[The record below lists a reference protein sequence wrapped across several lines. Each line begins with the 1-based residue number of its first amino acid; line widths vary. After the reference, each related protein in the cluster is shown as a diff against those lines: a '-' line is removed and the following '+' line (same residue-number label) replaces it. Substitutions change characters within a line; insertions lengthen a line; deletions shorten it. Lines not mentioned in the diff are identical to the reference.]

1 MVVAAVD
8 TEANGLFAHKG
19 CQPFM
24 LTACDNNYKNHVWE
38 WEVDPK
44 TRKVIYSKQSLKD
57 VKDFIFSLDA
67 IIFHN
72 ANFDVQMLEAL
83 GINMEDLFKTV
94 DVHDTIVM
102 SHSYCSSNKHG
113 LKDLSLLLAEIPDT
127 DEHIL
132 AASVKKSRTLAKKL
146 GWTIADKNDE
156 HESILGTKSSHFKC
170 DYWIPA
176 QIARTLN
183 YPKTHPWHTDCRI
196 YGSKDAERTICI
208 FILLRELLLSE
219 VVSTGFQCYS
229 GSYQFDI
236 ENPFDIPPKLKKT
249 NTLWDKYNE
258 ARQLILP
265 ILRMQKRGITVINQ
279 SLSDSIQLFSTRK
292 TDSLEH
298 LKSLTNDPE
307 FNPLSPKQLQS
318 KLFEH
323 FRFEPIKE
331 TATGHSTDKDTI
343 SGLIKK
349 FPTNAPRIPAKYK
362 FLIGLKEFRKEK
374 TTEAYLNNYKNHIL
388 PIPGVKT
395 HSITHGSFS
404 QIGTGT
410 GRLSCKMPNLTNV
423 GKKDMSNPLS
433 DEKNKTKASLI
444 SELIGIE
451 DYASFSLRNIFGPL
465 PGKRWTCVD
474 YDQFQLRIF
483 AVVSES
489 YELIE
494 GFERGDDIHQ
504 LVAKIIFN
512 KDDIS
517 EVERTVAKCYH
528 PDTEVLTRSG
538 WKRIIDLSPGEE
550 IVQAAPGINN
560 EVVMS
565 WVIPSNIFQKKN
577 EHSHLVHLKN
587 EGMNLRVTPDH
598 RMLVWGSTGKHK
610 VVLPAEVNKARY
622 WCNAGKIEG
631 TRVEDEILLRL
642 AVATQADGSYNG
654 LKIRFGFTKKRKIER
669 LKWLLTTAN
678 ISFTETTH
686 KPNITS
692 IVISRGDSARIK
704 ALLDPDKTF
713 PWDWMNLIYSL
724 RKIVLEEVRYWDSH
738 KAANWKM
745 TAYSSYKEKNLD
757 VLQAISSI
765 TNQKANKYKKHISIK
780 QKNCTRGENLQ
791 TKKIPYKGSVVC
803 LSVPSSFILVR
814 DKGIT
819 IICGQCVNFGILFGA
834 GPGKIELMAGMKGV
848 YKLFTANFPKA
859 KKYLDTQA
867 SLARTFGYVHT
878 VGGTRLYVPPK
889 TPYAAP
895 CFVIQGTEAEIV
907 RNAMVRI
914 EEHNSSIYQMILMV
928 HDELVFDSFDHNFQE
943 LQTIMKI
950 MEDTGKEIGIPCKVD
965 AKETT
970 TTWANRHSLP
980 IPENVKTH
988 QLRKVLQPVSKM
1000 QHSRKLQHSK

>member
-44 TRKVIYSKQSLKD
+44 TRKVIYSKKSKRD
-57 VKDFIFSLDA
+57 VRDFIFSLKA

-83 GINMEDLFKTV
+83 DIDTEDLFKTV

-146 GWTIADKNDE
+146 GWVIADKNDE

-170 DYWIPA
+170 DYWIPS
-176 QIARTLN
+176 QIAKVLG
-183 YPKTHPWHTDCRI
+183 YPETHPWHSDCRV

-219 VVSTGFQCYS
+219 NVRTGFQCYS

-236 ENPFDIPPKLKKT
+236 ENAFDIPPKLEKT

-292 TDSLEH
+292 ADSLEH
-298 LKSLTNDPE
+298 LKELTDDPE

-323 FRFEPIKE
+323 FKFEPIKE

-349 FPTNAPRIPAKYK
+349 FPTNAPRIPTKYK
-362 FLIGLKEFRKEK
+362 FLVGLKEFRKEK
-374 TTEAYLNNYKNHIL
+374 TTEAYLKNYDNHIL

-489 YELIE
+489 YSLIE

-517 EVERTVAKCYH
+517 EVERTVAK
-528 PDTEVLTRSG
+528 
-538 WKRIIDLSPGEE
+538 
-550 IVQAAPGINN
+550 
-560 EVVMS
+560 
-565 WVIPSNIFQKKN
+565 
-577 EHSHLVHLKN
+577 
-587 EGMNLRVTPDH
+587 
-598 RMLVWGSTGKHK
+598 
-610 VVLPAEVNKARY
+610 
-622 WCNAGKIEG
+622 
-631 TRVEDEILLRL
+631 
-642 AVATQADGSYNG
+642 
-654 LKIRFGFTKKRKIER
+654 
-669 LKWLLTTAN
+669 
-678 ISFTETTH
+678 
-686 KPNITS
+686 
-692 IVISRGDSARIK
+692 
-704 ALLDPDKTF
+704 
-713 PWDWMNLIYSL
+713 
-724 RKIVLEEVRYWDSH
+724 
-738 KAANWKM
+738 
-745 TAYSSYKEKNLD
+745 
-757 VLQAISSI
+757 
-765 TNQKANKYKKHISIK
+765 
-780 QKNCTRGENLQ
+780 
-791 TKKIPYKGSVVC
+791 
-803 LSVPSSFILVR
+803 
-814 DKGIT
+814 
-819 IICGQCVNFGILFGA
+819 CVNFGILFGA

-943 LQTIMKI
+943 LQIIMKI

-970 TTWANRHSLP
+970 TTWANRHSLT
-980 IPENVKTH
+980 IPENGKTN
-988 QLRKVLQPVSKM
+988 QLHKVLQPVSKV
-1000 QHSRKLQHSK
+1000 QHSRRPPIGRRVCNGLSKC